1 MIRMTE
7 ALGIGPKASFFMAD
21 CPASSSLYSFFTSSK
36 FLDTNAS
43 STDTCLI
50 NASTIF
56 AKDIAKKESVTAVRI
71 TVAVIGVLAA
81 GLAILGNGDIM
92 TLLTGAYSIYTPGVI
107 FPLLIAILC
116 YKKKRIRKPVWLLAV
131 SLGGLFGIVGTY
143 FSDWLIS
150 LELPAQIM
158 SNLTLIGMGL
168 SLIISILSID
178 FKSSTKTSDESKESV
193 SE

>member
-1 MIRMTE
+1 MSAI
-7 ALGIGPKASFFMAD
+7 L
-21 CPASSSLYSFFTSSK
+21 SSI
-36 FLDTNAS
+36 
-43 STDTCLI
+43 DTCLI

-71 TVAVIGVLAA
+71 TVAVIGIFAA

-131 SLGGLFGIVGTY
+131 LLGGLFGIVGTY

-150 LELPAQIM
+150 LKLPAQIM

-178 FKSSTKTSDESKESV
+178 FKSSTKTSEESKKAV

>member
-1 MIRMTE
+1 
-7 ALGIGPKASFFMAD
+7 
-21 CPASSSLYSFFTSSK
+21 
-36 FLDTNAS
+36 
-43 STDTCLI
+43 
-50 NASTIF
+50 
-56 AKDIAKKESVTAVRI
+56 
-71 TVAVIGVLAA
+71 
-81 GLAILGNGDIM
+81 M

-150 LELPAQIM
+150 LKLPAQIM